1 MQLHQCP
8 DLTVLGLRRS
18 ADTSPVAWSLLAL
31 GRRETL
37 TQSEHPEASPAGQGE
52 LQLPQRYP
60 FWIGP
65 LPPLDLHV
73 LKC

>member
-1 MQLHQCP
+1 MSRF
-8 DLTVLGLRRS
+8 DGIGLAPFRYQK
-18 ADTSPVAWSLLAL
+18 AIGLVPTAPT
-31 GRRETL
+31 RRETL

-52 LQLPQRYP
+52 LQLPLCYP

-65 LPPLDLHV
+65 LPPLDLHL

>member
-18 ADTSPVAWSLLAL
+18 ADTSPLAWSLLVPTRL
-31 GRRETL
+31 ETL

>member
-1 MQLHQCP
+1 MQLHRCP

-18 ADTSPVAWSLLAL
+18 ADTRPLAWSLMAL
-31 GRRETL
+31 VRLETL

-52 LQLPQRYP
+52 LQLPLCYP

>member
-1 MQLHQCP
+1 M
-8 DLTVLGLRRS
+8 RRS
-18 ADTSPVAWSLLAL
+18 ANTRPLALCLLAL

-52 LQLPQRYP
+52 LQLTLCYP